1 VYIVFLPLHGTRN
14 VVETL
19 PPTAPIIGVRDLPVI
34 ESEGRR
40 GAGGKLLPSHRRP
53 SSTFDLVVSE
63 CVCVEGIDWYVFPR
77 DSAGC
82 NKKYRAGGALGSLS
96 ALWTDLVYLTEAGAH
111 PLRDLLRG

>member
-1 VYIVFLPLHGTRN
+1 MYIVFLPLYGTRN

-19 PPTAPIIGVRDLPVI
+19 PPTAPTIRVRDLPLI

-40 GAGGKLLPSHRRP
+40 GAGGKRLPNHRRP
-53 SSTFDLVVSE
+53 SSTSDRVVSE

-82 NKKYRAGGALGSLS
+82 NKKYRVGGALGSLS
-96 ALWTDLVYLTEAGAH
+96 TLWTDSVYLTEAGAQ